1 MRFRSAIGFVSGL
14 SLAVAGCGGGDNST
28 SGAATPPPPPP
39 TVTNLYAVPAQE
51 ALTILEVQTI
61 LAQATAEASAR
72 SMPAVIAVTDRVGNV
87 LAVFSM
93 VGALQRL
100 AVPDAP
106 GGAGFNNDL
115 QGFDLITGAP
125 LGAISKAI
133 TGAYLSSG
141 GNAFSTRTAS
151 QIVQEHFPPAPSA
164 RGLESGPLS
173 GVQFSSLPCSD
184 LVGRFNDARVVTPV
198 PGADVG
204 PAGGL
209 LVSEFAGP
217 KRSPLGL
224 SADAGGLPL
233 YKNGVLVGGIGVMA
247 DGQYGFDPNTLNVDS
262 EDEEFIAL
270 AGTTGFE
277 APREIQADR
286 ISIDGSTLRFSD
298 AARDGLKATGVASFS
313 TLIPRTG
320 SLIDVRG
327 YNLGPIRAGTAY
339 GSTASGIRAA
349 TLDEFNN
356 RDAFI
361 LVNAN
366 DKPRYPI
373 RGGTDASTVAAPLT
387 GAESRAVLE
396 EAFKIMARARGQIRR
411 PLDSRA
417 QVTISLVDTRGAI
430 LGIVR
435 GPDAPIFGVD
445 VSLQKARTVSF
456 FSGAGASSLLLAAP
470 SSDVVNMVVAAQ
482 AFFKDPTIF
491 NGKTAFGDRT
501 IGNIHRPYF
510 PDGEVGRPNG
520 PFSRS
525 IEGFNPFSTG
535 LQSTLISANVL
546 AHALFVL
553 RRNATDTP
561 QRCTQIPGA
570 TSEITPL
577 QNGIQIF
584 PGAVPIYRGSTLI
597 GAIGVSGDGI
607 DQDDMISFLGVSNAG
622 TRLGG
627 FGNAD
632 PLMRSDQI
640 VVGLADGK
648 TVRLRYVSCPF
659 APFLDTNEQNVCQGR

>member
-1 MRFRSAIGFVSGL
+1 MPDTSQIIARRLTALVSSAA
-14 SLAVAGCGGGDNST
+14 LALGGCGGGGSPA
-28 SGAATPPPPPP
+28 SSAATPPPPAA
-39 TVTNLYAVPAQE
+39 TNVYSVPAAE
-51 ALTILEVQTI
+51 ALSILDVQQI
-61 LAQATAEASAR
+61 IAQSVAEARAR
-72 SMPAVIAVTDRVGNV
+72 SAPAVIAVTDRVGNV
-87 LAVFSM
+87 LAVYSM

-106 GGAGFNNDL
+106 GGEGENNDL

-125 LGAISKAI
+125 LGAISKAV

-141 GNAFSTRTAS
+141 GNAFSSRTAS

-173 GVQFSSLPCSD
+173 GVQFSQLPCSD
-184 LVGRFNDARVVTPV
+184 LSQRFGTT
-198 PGADVG
+198 
-204 PAGGL
+204 L
-209 LVSEFAGP
+209 IGP

-233 YKNGVLVGGIGVMA
+233 YKNGVLVGGIGVMG
-247 DGQYGFDPNTLNVDS
+247 DGQYGFDPNTLNI
-262 EDEEFIAL
+262 DEENDEFTAL

-277 APREIQADR
+277 APIEIQADR
-286 ISIDGSTLRFSD
+286 ITVDGTSLRFSD
-298 AARDGLKATGVASFS
+298 ARRSGLKATSVPAFTTFNS
-313 TLIPRTG
+313 TVGAIAD
-320 SLIDVRG
+320 IRG
-327 YNLGPIRAGTAY
+327 YSAARIIAGTAY
-339 GSTASGIRAA
+339 GSEESGIRAA
-349 TLDEFNN
+349 TPAEFSN

-361 LVNAN
+361 LTDGSGNA
-366 DKPRYPI
+366 RYPI
-373 RGGTDASTVAAPLT
+373 RGGTDGGKVSQPLT
-387 GAESRAVLE
+387 SAESRAILE
-396 EAFKIMARARGQIRR
+396 EAFTIMSRARGQIRR

-417 QVTISLVDTRGAI
+417 QVSISLVDSTGAI

-435 GPDAPIFGVD
+435 APDAPIFGVD
-445 VSLQKARTVSF
+445 VSLQKARTSAF
-456 FSGAGASSLLLAAP
+456 LSNASAQSMLIATP
-470 SSDVVNMVVAAQ
+470 SPDVLNMVIAAQ
-482 AFFKDPTIF
+482 TFFNDPSVFT
-491 NGKTAFGDRT
+491 GKTAFGDRT

-510 PDGEVGRPNG
+510 PDGEVGRKNG

-561 QRCTQIPGA
+561 QRCTQIPDTVAGFN
-570 TSEITPL
+570 PV

-597 GAIGVSGDGI
+597 GAVGVSGDGI

-622 TRLGG
+622 AKLGG

-632 PLMRSDQI
+632 PAMRSDQI
-640 VVGLADGK
+640 VIGLADGAS
-648 TVRLRYVSCPF
+648 VRLRYVSCPF
-659 APFLDTNEQNVCQGR
+659 APFLDTSEQNVCQGR

>member
-1 MRFRSAIGFVSGL
+1 MRLRSAIGFVSGL
-14 SLAVAGCGGGDNST
+14 SLAVAGCGGGSNST
-28 SGAATPPPPPP
+28 SGAATPPPPSPIA
-39 TVTNLYAVPAQE
+39 TNLYSVPAQE
-51 ALTILEVQTI
+51 ALTILEVQRI
-61 LAQATAEASAR
+61 LAQAAAEANAR
-72 SMPAVIAVTDRVGNV
+72 SMPAVIAVTDRMGNV

-106 GGAGFNNDL
+106 GGERFNNDL
-115 QGFDLITGAP
+115 QGFDLINGAP

-133 TGAYLSSG
+133 TGTYLSSG
-141 GNAFSTRTAS
+141 GNAFSSRTAS
-151 QIVQEHFPPAPSA
+151 QIVQEHFPPAPST

-173 GVQFSSLPCSD
+173 GVQFSQLPCSD

-198 PGADVG
+198 AGADVG

-209 LVSEFAGP
+209 LVGEFAGP
-217 KRSPLGL
+217 KRAPLGL

-233 YKNGVLVGGIGVMA
+233 YKNGVLVGGIGVMG

-262 EDEEFIAL
+262 ENEEFIAL

-286 ISIDGSTLRFSD
+286 ISVDGSTLRFSD
-298 AARDGLKATGVASFS
+298 AARAGLMATGVAEFT
-313 TLIPRTG
+313 TLTPRTG

-327 YNLGPIRAGTAY
+327 YNPGPIRAGTPY
-339 GSTASGIRAA
+339 GSVASGIRAA
-349 TLDEFNN
+349 TAAEFDN

-366 DKPRYPI
+366 DRPRYPI

-387 GAESRAVLE
+387 AAESRAVLE
-396 EAFKIMARARGQIRR
+396 ESFKIMARARGQIRR

-435 GPDAPIFGVD
+435 APDAPMFGVD
-445 VSLQKARTVSF
+445 VSLQKARTVGF
-456 FSGAGASSLLLAAP
+456 FSGARAGELLLAAP
-470 SSDVVNMVVAAQ
+470 SPDVVDMVVAAQ
-482 AFFKDPTIF
+482 AFFNDPTIF
-491 NGKTAFGDRT
+491 NGKNAFGDRT

-525 IEGFNPFSTG
+525 IRGFNPFSTG

-546 AHALFVL
+546 AHALFSL

-570 TSEITPL
+570 TSETTPL

-632 PLMRSDQI
+632 PAVRSDQI
-640 VVGLADGK
+640 VVGLADGRS
-648 TVRLRYVSCPF
+648 VRLRYVNCPF
-659 APFLDTNEQNVCQGR
+659 APFLDTPEQNVCQGR